1 MAPRILRHWVHSLRY
16 YTELV
21 GYIPV
26 RPIITSGAQNY
37 PTQNMIR

>member
-1 MAPRILRHWVHSLRY
+1 MPPRILRHWVHSLRY

-26 RPIITSGAQNY
+26 HHIIVGGAQNY

>member
-1 MAPRILRHWVHSLRY
+1 MPPHILRHWVHSLRY

-21 GYIPV
+21 GHIPV
-26 RPIITSGAQNY
+26 HLIITTGAHYY